1 MSHTEQ
7 AGNPSSAQA
16 PYPPFAAP
24 TSDKSFLVTWLLSL
38 LLGVLGADRFY
49 LGKIGTGVVKLLT
62 LGGFGIWAL
71 IDLILVLTNK
81 QTDKQ
86 GRRLEGYDKHKK
98 VALIVT
104 AVIIVASIASNAA
117 RGGSEPAANTAPV
130 PAESS
135 AAAPA
140 SEVAAAAPAAAAP
153 AAAWTK
159 VITLSGST
167 DKASQS
173 FALSGNETRLVYKFT
188 GAQALNGQSM
198 AVGAIYLEEQGTD
211 IMKDGGVPIKML
223 QEDESGETAIHK
235 DAGNYFLDVKAANF
249 GSWTVTVE
257 EKK

>member
-1 MSHTEQ
+1 MSHTDQ
-7 AGNPSSAQA
+7 AGNVSPAPA
-16 PYPPFAAP
+16 PYPPAQAP
-24 TSDKSFLVTWLLSL
+24 TGNKSFLVTWLLSL

-49 LGKIGTGVVKLLT
+49 LGKIGTGIVKLLT
-62 LGGFGIWAL
+62 LGGLGIWAL
-71 IDLILVLTNK
+71 IDLILVLVNK

-86 GRRLEGYDKHKK
+86 GRALEGYDKHKK

-104 AVIIVASIASNAA
+104 AVVIIASIASNAA
-117 RGGSEPAANTAPV
+117 RGGSAPVANTTPAPV
-130 PAESS
+130 ESS

-140 SEVAAAAPAAAAP
+140 ASEAAPAPAAAAP

-188 GAQALNGQSM
+188 GGQALNGQSM
-198 AVGAIYLEEQGTD
+198 ALGSIYLEEQGTD
-211 IMKDGGVPIKML
+211 IMKDGGIPIKML
-223 QEDESGETAIHK
+223 QKDESGETAIHK
-235 DAGNYFLDVKAANF
+235 GAGNYFLDVKAANF
-249 GSWTVTVE
+249 QSWTVIVE

>member
-7 AGNPSSAQA
+7 TGNPSPAQA
-16 PYPPFAAP
+16 PYPPYAAP
-24 TSDKSFLVTWLLSL
+24 TSEKSFLVTWLLSL

-49 LGKIGTGVVKLLT
+49 LGKIGTGIVKLLT

-104 AVIIVASIASNAA
+104 AVLVVASIASNAA
-117 RGGSEPAANTAPV
+117 RGGSDPVANTTPN

-140 SEVAAAAPAAAAP
+140 ASEPAPAAAAP
-153 AAAWTK
+153 AAPAKWTK
-159 VITLSGST
+159 VITLSGTT

-173 FALSGNETRLVYKFT
+173 FPLSGNETRLVYKFT
-188 GAQALNGQSM
+188 GSQQLNGQSM

-223 QEDESGETAIHK
+223 QKDEAGETAIHK
-235 DAGNYFLDVKAANF
+235 GAGDYFLDVKAANF
-249 GSWTVTVE
+249 DSWTVTVE